1 MDMANPRDGRMT
13 RRAAL
18 AALFGG
24 GAAAAAGCATGGHF
38 SLLGYSTTPNYDP
51 SIHTVYVPI
60 FKTRVLAAT
69 PYRWMEMT
77 LTRQVVD
84 AIESKTPMKV
94 LSDPDGAD
102 TELQGT
108 ITGLNK
114 VLQNRTPFNEAR
126 EIVLFMT
133 VELVWHDLR
142 PGCEHKIL
150 TNPRQRDDSPAID
163 PIPFDPLNPPLPA
176 KPDAPKPVVLTTS
189 GRAIAELGESS
200 TTALQ
205 MAIDRMGVRIV
216 SAMEQPW

>member
-1 MDMANPRDGRMT
+1 MSHDRLLT
-13 RRAAL
+13 RRSAL

-38 SLLGYSTTPNYDP
+38 SLFGYSTAPNYDP
-51 SIHTVYVPI
+51 TIQTVYVPI
-60 FKTRVLAAT
+60 FKSRFLAVT
-69 PYRWMEMT
+69 PYRWMEMW
-77 LTRQVVD
+77 LTRQAVD

-94 LSDPDGAD
+94 ISDPEGAD

-108 ITGLNK
+108 IIGLNK
-114 VLQNRTPFNEAR
+114 TLQNRTPFNEAR
-126 EIVLFMT
+126 EIILYLT

-163 PIPFDPLNPPLPA
+163 PIPFDPLNPPLPPR
-176 KPDAPKPVVLTTS
+176 PDAPRPVVLTTS
-189 GRAIAELGESS
+189 GRAIAELGESN

-205 MAIDRMGVRIV
+205 MAIDRMAVRIV

>member
-1 MDMANPRDGRMT
+1 MSDSRPDHPMT

-24 GAAAAAGCATGGHF
+24 AAAAAAGCATGGHF
-38 SLLGYSTTPNYDP
+38 SLLGYSTAPNYDP
-51 SIHTVYVPI
+51 SIHTVYVPM

-108 ITGLNK
+108 ITGLTK

-126 EIVLFMT
+126 EITLFMT
-133 VELVWHDLR
+133 VEVVWHDLR

-150 TNPRQRDDSPAID
+150 TNPRQRDDSPAIE
-163 PIPFDPLNPPLPA
+163 PIPFDPMNPPQPP
-176 KPDAPKPVVLTTS
+176 KPDAPRPVVLSSS
-189 GRAIAELGESS
+189 GRAIPELGESS
-200 TTALQ
+200 TTALHI
-205 MAIDRMGVRIV
+205 AIDRMAVRIV